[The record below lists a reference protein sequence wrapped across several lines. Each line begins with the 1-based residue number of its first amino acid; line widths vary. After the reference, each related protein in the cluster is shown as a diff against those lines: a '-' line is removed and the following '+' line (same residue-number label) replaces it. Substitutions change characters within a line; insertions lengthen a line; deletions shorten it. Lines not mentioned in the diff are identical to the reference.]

1 MRDMNAVPFDGP
13 LRDALRDRVAR
24 DSIRCVHLRGWD
36 TNLLRSVVSSL
47 TLDDEDVRNSSI
59 QSLILEQANLDIPTF
74 IARHRFPKLRNLRL
88 YTKARI
94 PSWDLLKL
102 QSTSL
107 TTLSLEFE
115 AMAQS
120 SPTTPQLLSILS
132 SYQNLQ
138 DLSLSEAMIPDDAHD
153 KSTFRMPLRH
163 LTKLHLVGDCCRIFR
178 LLHRLEYP
186 DTLERVSLELLDC
199 AADRVLESLAPYL
212 QERIRRD
219 SRFQGRLG
227 IRVSSRSNFITFK
240 IDVIHE
246 FGVPTMLLKYDH
258 PYMSFTALFEG
269 PVPQGA
275 EEKLCTNLIALT
287 PREHVVGLAWEL
299 SIQAMRDLAT
309 TMPNIEDLYLM
320 GSVVSDPFLQ
330 PDPPSHAKLFSSLRR
345 LCLGY
350 FNLQNDGDWSPL
362 IDYLI
367 HQTSGGQAISL
378 RLCRGHVPVPPGVIR
393 EMEGLVKEFNLG
405 YPNT

>member
-1 MRDMNAVPFDGP
+1 M
-13 LRDALRDRVAR
+13 
-24 DSIRCVHLRGWD
+24 
-36 TNLLRSVVSSL
+36 SSL

-74 IARHRFPKLRNLRL
+74 ITRHRFPKLRNLRL

-227 IRVSSRSNFITFK
+227 IRVSSRSNFISFK
-240 IDVIHE
+240 IDAIHE
-246 FGVPTMLLKYDH
+246 FGVPTMLL
-258 PYMSFTALFEG
+258 
-269 PVPQGA
+269 
-275 EEKLCTNLIALT
+275 
-287 PREHVVGLAWEL
+287 
-299 SIQAMRDLAT
+299 
-309 TMPNIEDLYLM
+309 
-320 GSVVSDPFLQ
+320 
-330 PDPPSHAKLFSSLRR
+330 
-345 LCLGY
+345 
-350 FNLQNDGDWSPL
+350 
-362 IDYLI
+362 
-367 HQTSGGQAISL
+367 
-378 RLCRGHVPVPPGVIR
+378 
-393 EMEGLVKEFNLG
+393 
-405 YPNT
+405 